1 MSLGKSLWF
10 AQPRAILLR
19 EYLYIH
25 NIWQFLECLFYT
37 CPMTLREQSA
47 DLPATSA
54 LEHVLLTPGPTPIHP
69 EAMKALTRVML
80 GHMDP
85 EVFKMNSA
93 IQHDLRVMYGTEPEA
108 FTALL
113 AGTGSLGM
121 EAGFAN
127 LVEKGDDILVCTNGS
142 FGRRMAEMAAR
153 YGANVRLVTAPLGEA
168 INPADVAAHLD
179 GVQMV
184 AVVHGETSTGV
195 LNPVPEIAEI
205 VRHSGALLTVDA
217 VTTAGM
223 EPFYMQDW
231 EVDYAYTGAQKCLSA
246 PPGLAPIAVS
256 ERAFARYA
264 ARKTPTPLWYCDFE
278 GLRDYWIEHTY
289 HHTIPVNLHFAFEA
303 ALRAAL
309 EEGLPNRQQRVR
321 QMGRAIVTSLA
332 PLGFSHYVKREQDR
346 LPTVLALRL
355 PEGFDDAGVRA
366 ELRKREI
373 SVTGGLGPT
382 AGVIW
387 RLGLMGESAR
397 PAPYR
402 ALMMALED
410 ILGADGLMRRYEAAL
425 EAQGL

>member
-1 MSLGKSLWF
+1 MF
-10 AQPRAILLR
+10 EDTHDQ
-19 EYLYIH
+19 
-25 NIWQFLECLFYT
+25 
-37 CPMTLREQSA
+37 
-47 DLPATSA
+47 
-54 LEHVLLTPGPTPIHP
+54 HVLLTPGPTPIHP
-69 EAMKALTRVML
+69 LAQKALMRSML

-85 EVFKMNSA
+85 EVFALNRE
-93 IQHDLRVMYGTEPEA
+93 IQADLRVMYGTEEGA

-127 LVEKGDDILVCTNGS
+127 LVEQGDEVLVCANGS

-153 YGANVRLVTAPLGEA
+153 YGAKVRLVTAPLGEA
-168 INPADVAAHLD
+168 INPADVAAHID
-179 GVQMV
+179 GVNMV

-205 VRHSGALLTVDA
+205 VRHSGALFTVDA

-223 EPFYMQDW
+223 EPFKMQEW
-231 EVDYAYTGAQKCLSA
+231 GVDYAYTGAQKCLSA

-256 ERAFARYA
+256 ERAFARFDS
-264 ARKTPTPLWYCDFE
+264 RRSPTPLWYCDFD
-278 GLRDYWIEHTY
+278 GLKDYWVEHTY
-289 HHTIPVNLHFAFEA
+289 HHTVPVNLHYSFHA

-309 EEGLPNRQQRVR
+309 DEGLENRQRRVR
-321 QMGRAIVTSLA
+321 DMGRVIARTLE
-332 PLGFSHYVKREQDR
+332 PFGFSHYVKKEADR

-355 PEGFDDAGVRA
+355 PEGFDDAGIRKA
-366 ELRKREI
+366 LRQREI

-397 PAPYR
+397 PEPYR
-402 ALMMALED
+402 KLM
-410 ILGADGLMRRYEAAL
+410 AAL
-425 EAQGL
+425 GELMGEKELLTRYDAILKEEIKGEPVGV

>member
-1 MSLGKSLWF
+1 MKLLE
-10 AQPRAILLR
+10 APQPVPVTPN
-19 EYLYIH
+19 Y
-25 NIWQFLECLFYT
+25 
-37 CPMTLREQSA
+37 P
-47 DLPATSA
+47 
-54 LEHVLLTPGPTPIHP
+54 EHTLLTPGPTPIHP
-69 EAMKALTRVML
+69 RAMRALTRPML

-85 EVFKMNSA
+85 EVFAINRA
-93 IQHDLRVMYGTEPEA
+93 IQTDLREMYGTEPEA

-127 LVEKGDDILVCTNGS
+127 LVEKGDDVLVCANGS

-153 YGANVRLVTAPLGEA
+153 YGAKVRLVTAPLGEP
-168 INPADVAAHLD
+168 INPADVADHL
-179 GVQMV
+179 GGAQMV

-223 EPFYMQDW
+223 EPFDMQGW
-231 EVDYAYTGAQKCLSA
+231 GVDYAYTGAQKCLSA
-246 PPGLAPIAVS
+246 PPGLAPVAIS

-264 ARKTPTPLWYCDFE
+264 ARRHPTPLWYCDFA
-278 GLRDYWIEHTY
+278 GLRDYWTEHTY
-289 HHTIPVNLHFAFEA
+289 HHTVPVNLHFAFAE

-309 EEGLPNRQQRVR
+309 EEGLPERRERVR
-321 QMGRAIVTSLA
+321 QMGQAIVGTLA
-332 PLGFSHYVKREQDR
+332 PLGFSPYVKRPEAR

-366 ELRKREI
+366 ELRRREI

-382 AGVIW
+382 AGLIW
-387 RLGLMGESAR
+387 RLGLMGEAAR
-397 PAPYR
+397 HAPYR
-402 ALMMALED
+402 ILMAALED
-410 ILGADGLMRRYEAAL
+410 ILDAPGLVRRFDAAL
-425 EAQGL
+425 ESVS

>member
-1 MSLGKSLWF
+1 MF
-10 AQPRAILLR
+10 
-19 EYLYIH
+19 EDTH
-25 NIWQFLECLFYT
+25 
-37 CPMTLREQSA
+37 
-47 DLPATSA
+47 D
-54 LEHVLLTPGPTPIHP
+54 EHVLLTPGPTPIHP
-69 EAMKALTRVML
+69 KAQKALMRNML

-85 EVFKMNSA
+85 EVFALNSE
-93 IQHDLRVMYGTEPEA
+93 IQNDLRVMYGTEEGA

-127 LVEKGDDILVCTNGS
+127 LVEAGDEVLVCANGS

-153 YGANVRLVTAPLGEA
+153 YGAKVRLVTAPLGEA
-168 INPADVAAHLD
+168 INPADVAAHID
-179 GVQMV
+179 GVNMV

-205 VRHSGALLTVDA
+205 VRHSGALFTVDA

-223 EPFYMQDW
+223 EPFKMKDW
-231 EVDYAYTGAQKCLSA
+231 GVDYAYTGAQKCLSA

-256 ERAFARYA
+256 ERAFARFA
-264 ARKTPTPLWYCDFE
+264 ARRSPTPLWYCDLD
-278 GLRDYWIEHTY
+278 GLKDYWVEHTY
-289 HHTIPVNLHFAFEA
+289 HHTVPVNLHYAFHA

-309 EEGLPNRQQRVR
+309 EEGLEQRQRRVR
-321 QMGRAIVTSLA
+321 QMGRVISRTLE
-332 PLGFSHYVKREQDR
+332 PYGFSHYVKREAER

-355 PEGFDDAGVRA
+355 PEGFDDAGIRKA
-366 ELRKREI
+366 LRQREI

-402 ALMMALED
+402 KLMLALSDLLGEPSLVGRFDDMVQQEAGELALS
-410 ILGADGLMRRYEAAL
+410 
-425 EAQGL
+425 